1 MKYAPSNA
9 RAVYTTTAVMA
20 AFLVIPPAAAHH
32 SHSMFDLTIQQTIKG
47 NVKSFAFQ
55 NPHVYLFVEALDA
68 KTEKPVTYMIEM
80 SHVQN
85 MLSHGITAATFKPG
99 DLVTINMNPLH
110 DGRPGGQYITI
121 SKDGKTYGRGA
132 GE

>member
-1 MKYAPSNA
+1 MKAHLSNA
-9 RAVYTTTAVMA
+9 LVPVATA
-20 AFLVIPPAAAHH
+20 LVITAFSATGPAAAHH
-32 SHSMFDLTIQQTIKG
+32 SHSMFDLTTEQTITG

-55 NPHVYLFVEALDA
+55 NPHVYLFVDVADGD
-68 KTEKPVTYMIEM
+68 TGKPTTWVIEM

-99 DLVTINMNPLH
+99 DSVTIKMNPLH
-110 DGRPGGQYITI
+110 GGRPGGQYITVA
-121 SKDGKTYGRGA
+121 KDGKVYGRGA